1 MLILCLPLVS
11 EFLVNSIMSVK
22 DGPVV
27 KMDVDCP
34 SSLKRSNSAPMINDI
49 NNTISGSQC
58 TPLSREN
65 QFNVFLRN
73 VQPRFRRF
81 STSGSPNI
89 MPNTSP
95 KLVHRVNQLRQ
106 EETID
111 LINREVAHEREIH
124 SAMQISQSWEDL
136 SIMIDS
142 PSKVDVEGQ
151 YGKQPGSR
159 SSLYDPLHLN
169 LSMASAPS
177 SPSPTRSLRHCV
189 SPSLFKPN
197 LSPSPTRKTFT
208 SGSLSPISMRPSALG
223 PVKRKCEMDD
233 YEPITKKWGLLIT
246 NTRPEPM
253 QVSGIVPT
261 TMDATLVTESICSSS
276 GDSSN
281 SNHSFSFRPLQTLM
295 DESKTNSQ

>member
-1 MLILCLPLVS
+1 
-11 EFLVNSIMSVK
+11 MSVK

-49 NNTISGSQC
+49 NNTITASSG

-65 QFNVFLRN
+65 QCNVFLKT

-89 MPNTSP
+89 IPHTSP

-142 PSKVDVEGQ
+142 PSKVDGDGQ
-151 YGKQPGSR
+151 YGKPTGR
-159 SSLYDPLHLN
+159 SNLYDPLHLN

-177 SPSPTRSLRHCV
+177 SPSPTRSMRHCV
-189 SPSLFKPN
+189 SPSLFKPS

-208 SGSLSPISMRPSALG
+208 SGRSLSPISMRPSSLG

-253 QVSGIVPT
+253 QVSGLVPT

>member
-1 MLILCLPLVS
+1 
-11 EFLVNSIMSVK
+11 MSVK
-22 DGPVV
+22 DSPIV

-34 SSLKRSNSAPMINDI
+34 SNLKRSNSAPMINDI
-49 NNTISGSQC
+49 NASIAGSPC
-58 TPLSREN
+58 AALSREN
-65 QFNVFLRN
+65 TCNIFLRN

-81 STSGSPNI
+81 STSGSPHNV

-106 EETID
+106 EETVD

-142 PSKVDVEGQ
+142 PTKTDEGQ
-151 YGKQPGSR
+151 FGKQPGGMYGR
-159 SSLYDPLHLN
+159 SNVYDPLHLN
-169 LSMASAPS
+169 FSMTSAPS

-208 SGSLSPISMRPSALG
+208 SGLCFRRSLSPISMRPSTLG
-223 PVKRKCEMDD
+223 PVKRKCDMDD
-233 YEPITKKWGLLIT
+233 YEPIPKKWGLLIT
-246 NTRPEPM
+246 NNRPEPM
-253 QVSGIVPT
+253 QVAGIVPT
-261 TMDATLVTESICSSS
+261 TMNATLVTDSICSSS

-281 SNHSFSFRPLQTLM
+281 SNHSFSFRPLQSLM
-295 DESKTNSQ
+295 DESKSNSQ